1 MENKFEILK
10 MSAEWCG
17 PCRATK
23 PVFESFSESNTNY
36 ICTEV
41 DVDKDGD
48 TAQKYQ
54 VKNIP
59 TLIFLKN
66 GEVVKRHVGAF
77 TGSQLDSLASEAF
90 N

>member
-23 PVFESFSESNTNY
+23 PVFESFSESNANY

-41 DVDKDGD
+41 DVDKDGE
-48 TAQKYQ
+48 TAQKYH

-66 GEVVKRHVGAF
+66 GEFVKRHVGAF
-77 TGSQLDSLASEAF
+77 TESQLASLASEAF
-90 N
+90 D